1 MKHQQKFI
9 QMRNWFMDKERK
21 FLTLCEINFSLNYE
35 IYDFDVYNITQLCHC
50 RLRTPV
56 TYSQSFWKLII
67 LCSYHTEQGKRTYTS
82 EWMNRLYKFLIS
94 MLVHAVGG
102 SGRLQSSWIFVMK
115 TQLRMSTLTLHESYS
130 VCYLN
135 DEWHSGNL
143 LECHAI
149 QNYDIFQAISF
160 HCVCLCGGGWLFK
173 WEILLI

>member
-1 MKHQQKFI
+1 MTLTSTTLHNFATAASELQWHIVKVFESSSFYAHI
-9 QMRNWFMDKERK
+9 IRNRE
-21 FLTLCEINFSLNYE
+21 SA
-35 IYDFDVYNITQLCHC
+35 
-50 RLRTPV
+50 
-56 TYSQSFWKLII
+56 
-67 LCSYHTEQGKRTYTS
+67 GKRTYTS

-160 HCVCLCGGGWLFK
+160 HCVWLCGGGWLFK

>member
-1 MKHQQKFI
+1 MKQQQKFI
-9 QMRNWFMDKERK
+9 QMKNWFMDEKRK
-21 FLTLCEINFSLNYE
+21 FLTLCKINFSLDYE
-35 IYDFDVYNITQLCHC
+35 IYDFDVYNITQLCYC

-67 LCSYHTEQGKRTYTS
+67 LCSYHTERGKRTQV
-82 EWMNRLYKFLIS
+82 NGLYKFLIS

-102 SGRLQSSWIFVMK
+102 GGERLQSSWIFVMK

-149 QNYDIFQAISF
+149 QNYGIF
-160 HCVCLCGGGWLFK
+160 
-173 WEILLI
+173 